1 MAELK
6 LGNTTKQISNNLF
19 VNANTRA
26 IDPCYWYMELFD
38 RIPVYQFYMEV
49 HRSDADEKIDIYNV
63 IFNDLISSGEFE
75 PMLYEYNKS
84 KKKEKESSMAFL
96 NDDEDSTVW
105 DDKDI
110 YTSRFYLVSK
120 NEPLMIYYEYDNL
133 NIITHLGTEAID
145 NVVEKYIKKYNQ
157 DNDKVKCYAIVKDPD
172 MYLNDFDIELD
183 GDLDYDMYNEGFE
196 EVHKRIVHSIEKDK
210 NGLYLLYGKPGT
222 GKSTYIRHLIKEC
235 GTEDRKFI
243 YVPCKLFDALTDPT
257 SLNFLMRNRGNVFII
272 EDCEN
277 LVTVDDD
284 IRSDGITDLLNM
296 TDGLLSDAL
305 NIKIICT
312 FNTDYEKIDE
322 EDRIEALAQFLGL
335 DEEEKE
341 ETITN
346 SANKAEKVK
355 KIIVGVFC
363 FIPIFLFL
371 SYCYNSIKF
380 CYYGGIIS
388 TFLLAIIF
396 GLYWAHESH

>member
-6 LGNTTKQISNNLF
+6 LGNSTKQISNNLF
-19 VNANTRA
+19 VNVNTMA

-38 RIPVYQFYMEV
+38 KIPVYQFSMNV
-49 HRSDADEKIDIYNV
+49 HRSDEDEKFDIYNV
-63 IFNDLISSGEFE
+63 IFNDLIASGEFE
-75 PMLYEYNKS
+75 PIIYEYNKS
-84 KKKEKESSMAFL
+84 NKKQKEGLMSLL
-96 NDDEDSTVW
+96 NDDEISTVRN
-105 DDKDI
+105 DNSI

-120 NEPLMIYYEYDNL
+120 NEPLMIYYEYDTL
-133 NIITHLGTEAID
+133 TFITHLGTEAID
-145 NVVEKYIKKYNQ
+145 NAVEKYIKKYNQ
-157 DNDKVKCYAIVKDPD
+157 DDDKVKCYVIVKDSD

-183 GDLDYDMYNEGFE
+183 GDLDYDVYNEGFE
-196 EVHKRIVHSIEKDK
+196 EVHKKIVHSIEKDK

-235 GTEDRKFI
+235 STEDRSFI
-243 YVPCKLFDALTDPT
+243 YVPCKLFDTLTDPT

-277 LVTVDDD
+277 LVTVDDG

-322 EDRIEALAQFLGL
+322 ALLRPGRCRWKYEFDLLDKDRANKVAEKFNLRKVDKDISLAELFNP
-335 DEEEKE
+335 EESFVEEKKKR
-341 ETITN
+341 IGFN
-346 SANKAEKVK
+346 VK
-355 KIIVGVFC
+355 
-363 FIPIFLFL
+363 
-371 SYCYNSIKF
+371 
-380 CYYGGIIS
+380 
-388 TFLLAIIF
+388 
-396 GLYWAHESH
+396 

>member
-84 KKKEKESSMAFL
+84 KKKEKESSTAFL

-120 NEPLMIYYEYDNL
+120 NEPLMIYYEYENL

-322 EDRIEALAQFLGL
+322 ALLRPGRCRCKYDFDLLDKDRANKVAEKFKIQKVDKDISLAELFNP
-335 DEEEKE
+335 EETFMEEKKKR
-341 ETITN
+341 IGFN
-346 SANKAEKVK
+346 VK
-355 KIIVGVFC
+355 
-363 FIPIFLFL
+363 
-371 SYCYNSIKF
+371 
-380 CYYGGIIS
+380 
-388 TFLLAIIF
+388 
-396 GLYWAHESH
+396 

>member
-6 LGNTTKQISNNLF
+6 LGNITKQISNNLF

-84 KKKEKESSMAFL
+84 KKKEKESSTAFL

-322 EDRIEALAQFLGL
+322 ALLRPGRCRCKYDFDLLDKDRANKVAEKFKIQKVDKDISLAELFNP
-335 DEEEKE
+335 EETFMEEKKKR
-341 ETITN
+341 IGFN
-346 SANKAEKVK
+346 VK
-355 KIIVGVFC
+355 
-363 FIPIFLFL
+363 
-371 SYCYNSIKF
+371 
-380 CYYGGIIS
+380 
-388 TFLLAIIF
+388 
-396 GLYWAHESH
+396 

>member
-6 LGNTTKQISNNLF
+6 LGNITKQISNNLF

-120 NEPLMIYYEYDNL
+120 NEPLMIYYEYENL

-322 EDRIEALAQFLGL
+322 ALLRPGRCRCKYDFDLLDKDRANKVAEKFKIQKVDKDISLAELFNP
-335 DEEEKE
+335 EETFVEEKKKR
-341 ETITN
+341 IGFN
-346 SANKAEKVK
+346 VK
-355 KIIVGVFC
+355 
-363 FIPIFLFL
+363 
-371 SYCYNSIKF
+371 
-380 CYYGGIIS
+380 
-388 TFLLAIIF
+388 
-396 GLYWAHESH
+396 

>member
-84 KKKEKESSMAFL
+84 KKKEKESSTAFL

-322 EDRIEALAQFLGL
+322 ALLRPGRCRCKYDFDLLDKDRANKVAEKFKIQKVDKDISLAELFNP
-335 DEEEKE
+335 EETFVEEKKKR
-341 ETITN
+341 IGFN
-346 SANKAEKVK
+346 VK
-355 KIIVGVFC
+355 
-363 FIPIFLFL
+363 
-371 SYCYNSIKF
+371 
-380 CYYGGIIS
+380 
-388 TFLLAIIF
+388 
-396 GLYWAHESH
+396 

>member
-6 LGNTTKQISNNLF
+6 LGNIKKQISNNLF

-84 KKKEKESSMAFL
+84 KKKEKESSTAFL

-120 NEPLMIYYEYDNL
+120 NEPLMIYYEYENL

-322 EDRIEALAQFLGL
+322 ALLRPGRCRCKYDFDLLDKDRANKVAEKFKIQKVDKDISLAELFNP
-335 DEEEKE
+335 EETFVEEKKKR
-341 ETITN
+341 IGFN
-346 SANKAEKVK
+346 VK
-355 KIIVGVFC
+355 
-363 FIPIFLFL
+363 
-371 SYCYNSIKF
+371 
-380 CYYGGIIS
+380 
-388 TFLLAIIF
+388 
-396 GLYWAHESH
+396 

>member
-6 LGNTTKQISNNLF
+6 LGNSTKQISNNLF
-19 VNANTRA
+19 VNVNTMT

-38 RIPVYQFYMEV
+38 KIPVYQFSMNVY
-49 HRSDADEKIDIYNV
+49 RSDADEKFDIYNV
-63 IFNDLISSGEFE
+63 IFNDLIASGEFE
-75 PMLYEYNKS
+75 PIIYEYNKLN
-84 KKKEKESSMAFL
+84 KKQKEGLMSLF
-96 NDDEDSTVW
+96 NDDEKSTVR
-105 DDKDI
+105 DDNNI

-120 NEPLMIYYEYDNL
+120 NEPLMIYYEYDTL
-133 NIITHLGTEAID
+133 TFITHLGTEAID
-145 NVVEKYIKKYNQ
+145 NAVEKYIKKYNQ
-157 DNDKVKCYAIVKDPD
+157 DDDKVKCYVIVKDSD

-183 GDLDYDMYNEGFE
+183 GDLDYDVYNEGFE
-196 EVHKRIVHSIEKDK
+196 EVHKKIVHSIEKDK

-235 GTEDRKFI
+235 STEDRSFI
-243 YVPCKLFDALTDPT
+243 YVPCKLFDTLTDPT

-277 LVTVDDD
+277 LVTVDDG

-322 EDRIEALAQFLGL
+322 ALLRPGRCRWKYEFDLLNKDR
-335 DEEEKE
+335 
-341 ETITN
+341 
-346 SANKAEKVK
+346 ANKVAEKFNLRKVDK
-355 KIIVGVFC
+355 NI
-363 FIPIFLFL
+363 
-371 SYCYNSIKF
+371 
-380 CYYGGIIS
+380 
-388 TFLLAIIF
+388 
-396 GLYWAHESH
+396 

>member
-6 LGNTTKQISNNLF
+6 LGNITKQISNNLF

-322 EDRIEALAQFLGL
+322 ALLRPGRCRCKYDFDLLDKDRANKVAEKFKIQKVDRDISLAELFNP
-335 DEEEKE
+335 EETFMEEKKKR
-341 ETITN
+341 IGFN
-346 SANKAEKVK
+346 VK
-355 KIIVGVFC
+355 
-363 FIPIFLFL
+363 
-371 SYCYNSIKF
+371 
-380 CYYGGIIS
+380 
-388 TFLLAIIF
+388 
-396 GLYWAHESH
+396 